1 VNRAVPRFNQ
11 RQGFLVSAIVH
22 LSMLMILVSAVPK
35 DAPRKVEATNP
46 QSARVFMP
54 PPSVLRQ
61 LAPSRPRSARPL
73 EPAVPQ
79 PPPVQKPPS
88 EIKKDRMSIGGPTTE
103 VRKEPLLLRR
113 DQDLTNVAPKGRT
126 EGVPAPP
133 SPTMAPTPEPPRA
146 VASGGA
152 REAPGAPGLRLPP
165 GIGRDGRAGA
175 EGSRARPGAE
185 GPIASSARD
194 LEQRVAQAP
203 LGMPTGTGNFRQ
215 MGPLAFDPQG
225 ADFTA
230 WINHFKNEI
239 YRNWIVP
246 KAAEFGFRGHA
257 DFEFTVE
264 RDGTITG
271 LHLILPSGTVSLDR
285 AAQNALVSSRFL
297 PLPSD
302 YGPPR
307 VTMRVSFFYNEG
319 PGPQAS

>member
-35 DAPRKVEATNP
+35 EAAKKEETTLP
-46 QSARVFMP
+46 KTARVFMP

-61 LAPSRPRSARPL
+61 MQPSRPQPAKPL
-73 EPAVPQ
+73 APAIPQ
-79 PPPVQKPPS
+79 PPPVEKPRD
-88 EIKKDRMSIGGPTTE
+88 EAKKDRMSIGAPTTE
-103 VRKEPLLLRR
+103 VRKEPLVLRR

-126 EGVPAPP
+126 NGVPAPP
-133 SPTMAPTPEPPRA
+133 SPTMAPTPEAPKQA
-146 VASGGA
+146 ASGGA
-152 REAPGAPGLRLPP
+152 REVPGSPGLRLPP
-165 GIGRDGRAGA
+165 GIGREAGA
-175 EGSRARPGAE
+175 GSEGSRARPGAE

-194 LEQRVAQAP
+194 IEKRMAQAP
-203 LGMPTGTGNFRQ
+203 LGMPSGTGNFRQ

-246 KAAEFGFRGHA
+246 KAAEFGFRGHV

-264 RDGTITG
+264 RDGTVTG
-271 LHLILPSGTVSLDR
+271 LHLIFPSGTVSLDR

-302 YGPPR
+302 FGPPR
-307 VTMRVSFFYNEG
+307 VTMRVSFFYN
-319 PGPQAS
+319 PGPESQPS

>member
-22 LSMLMILVSAVPK
+22 LSMLMILVSRVPK
-35 DAPRKVEATNP
+35 EVPKVAEAIAPKSE
-46 QSARVFMP
+46 RVFMP

-61 LAPSRPRSARPL
+61 LAPARPRTAPPL
-73 EPAVPQ
+73 APAIPQ
-79 PPPVQKPPS
+79 PPPVEKPPT
-88 EIKKDRMSIGGPTTE
+88 ETKKDRMSIGAPTTE
-103 VRKEPLLLRR
+103 VRKEPLILRR

-133 SPTMAPTPEPPRA
+133 SPSMAPTPEPERA
-146 VASGGA
+146 AASGGA
-152 REAPGAPGLRLPP
+152 REVPGSPGLLLPP
-165 GIGRDGRAGA
+165 GIGRDTGSGS

-194 LEQRVAQAP
+194 LERRMAQAP
-203 LGMPTGTGNFRQ
+203 LGIPSGTGNFRQ

-246 KAAEFGFRGHA
+246 KPAEFGFRGHV

-271 LHLILPSGTVSLDR
+271 LHVILPSGTTALDR
-285 AAQNALVSSRFL
+285 AAQNALIGSRFL

-302 YGPPR
+302 FGPPR
-307 VTMRVSFFYNEG
+307 VTMRVSFFYNVE

>member
-1 VNRAVPRFNQ
+1 VPRFNQ

-22 LSMLMILVSAVPK
+22 LSMLMILVSRVPNEAPK
-35 DAPRKVEATNP
+35 KADAMVPPSE
-46 QSARVFMP
+46 RVFMP

-61 LAPSRPRSARPL
+61 LVPSRPRPATPL
-73 EPAVPQ
+73 TPAIPQ
-79 PPPVQKPPS
+79 PPPVVKPPT
-88 EIKKDRMSIGGPTTE
+88 EAKKDRISIGAPTTE
-103 VRKEPLLLRR
+103 VRKEPLILRR
-113 DQDLTNVAPKGRT
+113 DQDLTNVAPRGRPA
-126 EGVPAPP
+126 GVPTPP
-133 SPTMAPTPEPPRA
+133 SPSMAPTPEPPRA

-152 REAPGAPGLRLPP
+152 REVPGSPGLRLPP
-165 GIGRDGRAGA
+165 GIGRDARSGT

-215 MGPLAFDPQG
+215 MGPLSFDPQG

-246 KAAEFGFRGHA
+246 KAAEFGFHGHA

-264 RDGTITG
+264 RDGTVTG

-302 YGPPR
+302 FGPPR

>member
-1 VNRAVPRFNQ
+1 
-11 RQGFLVSAIVH
+11 
-22 LSMLMILVSAVPK
+22 MLMILVSRVPSE
-35 DAPRKVEATNP
+35 APKRAETALP
-46 QSARVFMP
+46 ASERVFMP

-61 LAPSRPRSARPL
+61 LAPARPRSAPPL
-73 EPAVPQ
+73 APAIPQ
-79 PPPVQKPPS
+79 PKPVEKPPT
-88 EIKKDRMSIGGPTTE
+88 EAKKDRMSIGAPTTE
-103 VRKEPLLLRR
+103 VRKDPLILRR
-113 DQDLTNVAPKGRT
+113 DQDLTNVAPKGRAQ
-126 EGVPAPP
+126 GVPAAP
-133 SPTMAPTPEPPRA
+133 SPSVDPTPEPPRSA
-146 VASGGA
+146 ASGGA
-152 REAPGAPGLRLPP
+152 PEVPGSPGLRLPP
-165 GIGRDGRAGA
+165 GIGRDGQSGT
-175 EGSRARPGAE
+175 EGSRARPGAA

-271 LHLILPSGTVSLDR
+271 LHMILPSGTVSLDR

-302 YGPPR
+302 FGPPR
-307 VTMRVSFFYNEG
+307 VTMRVSFFYNQG
-319 PGPQAS
+319 PEPQAS

>member
-1 VNRAVPRFNQ
+1 
-11 RQGFLVSAIVH
+11 
-22 LSMLMILVSAVPK
+22 
-35 DAPRKVEATNP
+35 
-46 QSARVFMP
+46 MP
-54 PPSVLRQ
+54 N
-61 LAPSRPRSARPL
+61 RPR
-73 EPAVPQ
+73 PAVPLAPAIPQ
-79 PPPVQKPPS
+79 PKPVEKPPS
-88 EIKKDRMSIGGPTTE
+88 EQKKDRISIGAPSE
-103 VRKEPLLLRR
+103 ARKEPLILRR
-113 DQDLTNVAPKGRT
+113 DQDLTNIAPKGRMDGAST
-126 EGVPAPP
+126 PP
-133 SPTMAPTPEPPRA
+133 SPVPATPEPPKA

-152 REAPGAPGLRLPP
+152 RELPGSPGLRLPP
-165 GIGRDGRAGA
+165 GIGRDAGA
-175 EGSRARPGAE
+175 GTEGSRARPGVE
-185 GPIASSARD
+185 GPIAASARD
-194 LEQRVAQAP
+194 LEKRVAQAP
-203 LGMPTGTGNFRQ
+203 LGMPMGTGQFKQ

-246 KAAEFGFRGHA
+246 KAAEFGYHGHA

-285 AAQNALVSSRFL
+285 AAQNALTSSRFL

-302 YGPPR
+302 FGPPR

>member
-35 DAPRKVEATNP
+35 ETPKKAEATAP

-88 EIKKDRMSIGGPTTE
+88 ETKKDRMSIGGPTNE
-103 VRKEPLLLRR
+103 VRKEPLILRR
-113 DQDLTNVAPKGRT
+113 DQDLTNVAPQGRAQ
-126 EGVPAPP
+126 GVPAPP
-133 SPTMAPTPEPPRA
+133 SPSMAPTPEPPRA

-152 REAPGAPGLRLPP
+152 REVPGSPGLRLPA
-165 GIGRDGRAGA
+165 GIGREGRAGT

-264 RDGTITG
+264 RDGTVTG

-302 YGPPR
+302 FGPPR
-307 VTMRVSFFYNEG
+307 ITMRVSFFYNEG
-319 PGPQAS
+319 PGPQA

>member
-22 LSMLMILVSAVPK
+22 LSMLMILVSR
-35 DAPRKVEATNP
+35 APSQAPVKAEPDLPR
-46 QSARVFMP
+46 SARVFMP

-61 LAPSRPRSARPL
+61 LVPARPRAANPVV
-73 EPAVPQ
+73 PAIPQ
-79 PPPVQKPPS
+79 PKPVEKPPT
-88 EIKKDRMSIGGPTTE
+88 EAKKDRMSIGAPTTE
-103 VRKEPLLLRR
+103 VRKEPLILRR
-113 DQDLTNVAPKGRT
+113 DQDLTNVAPKGRA
-126 EGVPAPP
+126 EGVVAPP
-133 SPTMAPTPEPPRA
+133 SPSMAATPEPPRS

-152 REAPGAPGLRLPP
+152 REVPGLPGLRLPP
-165 GIGRDGRAGA
+165 GIGREGRSGA

-302 YGPPR
+302 FGPPR
-307 VTMRVSFFYNEG
+307 VTMRVSFFYNQG
-319 PGPQAS
+319 PEPQAS

>member
-11 RQGFLVSAIVH
+11 RQGFLVSAIAH
-22 LSMLMILVSAVPK
+22 LSMLMILVSAVPEP
-35 DAPRKVEATNP
+35 APKKAEPLPP

-54 PPSVLRQ
+54 PPSALRQ
-61 LAPSRPRSARPL
+61 LAPQRSRSVPPP
-73 EPAVPQ
+73 PAVPQ
-79 PPPVQKPPS
+79 PKPVEPPRT
-88 EIKKDRMSIGGPTTE
+88 EAKDRMSIGAPTPE
-103 VRKEPLLLRR
+103 VRKEPLVLRR
-113 DQDLTNVAPKGRT
+113 DQDLTNIAPRGRP
-126 EGVPAPP
+126 EGVETPP
-133 SPTMAPTPEPPRA
+133 SPTRTPTSDPPRA
-146 VASGGA
+146 AATGGA
-152 REAPGAPGLRLPP
+152 REVPGAPGLRLPP
-165 GIGRDGRAGA
+165 GFGRDARTGA
-175 EGSRARPGAE
+175 EGSRARPGTE

-194 LEQRVAQAP
+194 LEQRVAEAP
-203 LGMPTGTGNFRQ
+203 LGVPTGLGNFRQ

-264 RDGTITG
+264 RDGSITG
-271 LHLILPSGTVSLDR
+271 LRLILPSGTVSLDR

-302 YGPPR
+302 FRPSQ